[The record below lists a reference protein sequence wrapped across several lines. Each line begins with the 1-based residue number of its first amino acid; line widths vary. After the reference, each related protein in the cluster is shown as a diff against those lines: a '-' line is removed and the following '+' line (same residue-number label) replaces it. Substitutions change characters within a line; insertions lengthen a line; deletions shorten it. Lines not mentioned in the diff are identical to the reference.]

1 MEREAMLDLLAELV
15 ACQSP
20 SDEEREV
27 DRVVRREFQAIG
39 VEMWQDDATNLYA
52 HLPGNGPKVMICA
65 HKDEI
70 GMIVSKIETDGRL
83 RVVGKPLGARPWKY
97 GEGPIDL
104 IADDGSI
111 VRGILS
117 VGSTHTT
124 TGPVHELDT
133 TRPLTWDMVTMFTG
147 LSPAEIEAQGVHI
160 GSRAVVARERKQIQ
174 RLGDYIATFA
184 LDDRAGVV
192 ILIRALQQMCAE
204 RKCATKPGTD
214 LYFVATYG
222 EESGTQGAVRAAQL
236 LQPDI
241 CIAVDNAVI
250 ADGNTLVLDAR
261 PGIWYTEGS
270 AFNNKA
276 ECDRLLRLAKELGFG
291 AQPCLYTGPGLLGAT
306 DAGRVKQAGLAGK
319 TVCISF
325 VSDNSH
331 GFEITHVDSMP
342 NTARLLLAY
351 LKSVEEQH
359 G

>member
-1 MEREAMLDLLAELV
+1 
-15 ACQSP
+15 
-20 SDEEREV
+20 
-27 DRVVRREFQAIG
+27 
-39 VEMWQDDATNLYA
+39 
-52 HLPGNGPKVMICA
+52 
-65 HKDEI
+65 
-70 GMIVSKIETDGRL
+70 
-83 RVVGKPLGARPWKY
+83 
-97 GEGPIDL
+97 
-104 IADDGSI
+104 
-111 VRGILS
+111 
-117 VGSTHTT
+117 
-124 TGPVHELDT
+124 
-133 TRPLTWDMVTMFTG
+133 
-147 LSPAEIEAQGVHI
+147 
-160 GSRAVVARERKQIQ
+160 
-174 RLGDYIATFA
+174 
-184 LDDRAGVV
+184 
-192 ILIRALQQMCAE
+192 
-204 RKCATKPGTD
+204 
-214 LYFVATYG
+214 
-222 EESGTQGAVRAAQL
+222 L

-270 AFNNKA
+270 AYNNKA

-351 LKSVEEQH
+351 LKSIEEQH